1 MVQNA
6 TAMGANAIT
15 MMRFELLGDRQHHER
30 DRGLRHGGVHR
41 AGGPASALGVSI
53 QSQSQVTL
61 TKSNFPVGLVI
72 LIAPVVVLIVLAA
85 VFGWER
91 YQGGGPG
98 GPGAI
103 SGARPTAEVFI
114 DPETG
119 RPVRVWF
126 DERTGQREYHPE

>member
-1 MVQNA
+1 M
-6 TAMGANAIT
+6 T
-15 MMRFELLGDRQHHER
+15 
-30 DRGLRHGGVHR
+30 
-41 AGGPASALGVSI
+41 I
-53 QSQSQVTL
+53 QSQSSLTVTEV
-61 TKSNFPVGLVI
+61 NFPVGLAI
-72 LIAPVVVLIVLAA
+72 LIALVVVLMVLAA

-91 YQGGGPG
+91 YRSGGPG